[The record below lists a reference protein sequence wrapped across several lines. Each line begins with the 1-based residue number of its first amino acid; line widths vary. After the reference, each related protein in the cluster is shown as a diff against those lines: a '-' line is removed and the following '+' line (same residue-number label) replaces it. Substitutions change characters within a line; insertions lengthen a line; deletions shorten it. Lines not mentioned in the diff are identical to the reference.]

1 MADVRLR
8 LIDWRPV
15 RKGKLYGFAAIELNP
30 IGLQVREIP
39 VLMNPKSGPWA
50 CVPTKPRLDA
60 NGRQMRDVDGSPRYD
75 RIMSWSTK
83 RRESDFSAAVV
94 NLVRRRHPQDLDQP

>member
-15 RKGKLYGFAAIELNP
+15 RKGRLYGFASVEFQP
-30 IGLQVREIP
+30 IGLQMREIP
-39 VLMNPKSGPWA
+39 VLRGERDEPWA
-50 CVPTKPRLDA
+50 CVPTKPRLDG
-60 NGRQMRDVDGSPRYD
+60 NRQQQREVDGAPRYD
-75 RIMSWSTK
+75 RILGWSTR

-94 NLVRRRHPQDLDQP
+94 ALVRRRHPQDLA